1 MWFDPLT
8 AWVVS
13 LLTLGPRFISEK
25 LTPTIPAENW
35 ANRELQHEDMM
46 NGMSMEEILRNVEKG
61 RYKLTGS
68 PTEPHRD
75 PVSGKII
82 IENCKLY
89 HEDVYKYGA
98 VQAQKWVRE
107 GKYNLTPEENEKE
120 KERIKA
126 EIEEFCRLRSKYRY

>member
-1 MWFDPLT
+1 MLHGLFL
-8 AWVVS
+8 ASLIGSVVRIIKEANA
-13 LLTLGPRFISEK
+13 PV
-25 LTPTIPAENW
+25 IPAENW
-35 ANRELQHEDMM
+35 ANKELQHEDLM

-89 HEDVYKYGA
+89 REDLSKYGA

-120 KERIKA
+120 KARIKA
-126 EIEEFCRLRSKYRY
+126 EIEEICRLRRKYRY